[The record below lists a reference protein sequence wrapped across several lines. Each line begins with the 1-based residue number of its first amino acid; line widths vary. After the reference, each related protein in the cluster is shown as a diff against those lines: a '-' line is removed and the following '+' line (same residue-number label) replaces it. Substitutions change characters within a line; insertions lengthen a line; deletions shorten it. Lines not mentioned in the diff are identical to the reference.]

1 MLDKGRVVEVGRYD
15 ELVARG
21 GRFAALA
28 ERDDWG
34 APELAEIV

>member
-1 MLDKGRVVEVGRYD
+1 MHEPRVVEVGRYE

-28 ERDDWG
+28 SRDDWTG
-34 APELAEIV
+34 PPELAEIV